1 MNTTERHAYLIKDG
15 ANLRVPCSRYGRNTE
30 DCSWW
35 AIACQQIFDNC
46 NGQDDDTKEGLDYYM
61 GLAVNDS
68 DTMAEFVYENRYAVT
83 RTVLRHLGG
92 LRTIKEI
99 L

>member
-1 MNTTERHAYLIKDG
+1 MTITQMHAFLLQHG
-15 ANLRVPCSRYGRNTE
+15 NLYVPCSRYGLDTE

-35 AIACQQIFDNC
+35 AIACQQIAIAEWQVDE
-46 NGQDDDTKEGLDYYM
+46 DEESLDYYM